1 MKYLFGPVNSRRLG
15 LSLGVDLVP
24 AKICSFDCI
33 YCEIGPTTALT
44 MRRGEYAPTAA
55 VIAELEEYFT
65 GLESG
70 RGVVPRVVT
79 LTASGEPTL
88 HSGIGRI
95 ISYLKGRTE
104 LPVVVLTNGSLFTD
118 PQVRLDLMGADIVA
132 PSLDSARPESYAL
145 VNRPSPHCP
154 GPAELIEGLAAFTEE
169 FGGEVWLEILLVEG
183 VNDSEAD
190 IAALVLAVARI
201 RPDRIQLSTVVRPPA
216 VPSARPLSATR
227 LREIAGRFGEIPVEV
242 VAGFTGPEGSGGVST
257 SEEIWEMLKRR
268 PCTVE
273 DIGQALGLT
282 EAAVSQSICDL
293 AEAGRI
299 RETVYDGRKYYQ
311 VS

>member
-33 YCEIGPTTALT
+33 YCEVGPTTALT
-44 MRRGEYAPTAA
+44 LRRGEYEPTAE
-55 VIAELEEYFT
+55 VIGELEEYFT

-70 RGVVPRVVT
+70 RGVMPQVVT

-88 HSGIGRI
+88 HRGIARVIG
-95 ISYLKGRTE
+95 YLKGRTE
-104 LPVVVLTNGSLFTD
+104 LPVVVLTNGSLLTD
-118 PQVRLDLMGADIVA
+118 PQVRLELMGADIVV

-145 VNRPSPHCP
+145 VNRPAPNCP
-154 GPAELIEGLAAFTEE
+154 EPAALIEGLAAFTEE

-190 IAALVLAVARI
+190 IAALALAVARI
-201 RPDRIQLSTVVRPPA
+201 KPDRIQLSTVVRPPA
-216 VPSARPLSATR
+216 VPSARPVSAAR
-227 LREIAGRFGEIPVEV
+227 LREIAGRFGEVPVEV
-242 VAGFTGPEGSGGVST
+242 VAGFSGPEGHGGAPGA
-257 SEEIWEMLKRR
+257 EEIWEMLKRR

-273 DIGQALGLT
+273 DISQALGLT

-293 AEAGRI
+293 AGAGRI
-299 RETVYDGRKYYQ
+299 RETIYDGRKYYQ

>member
-24 AKICSFDCI
+24 AKICNFDCV
-33 YCEIGPTTALT
+33 YCEVGPTTGLT
-44 MRRGEYAPTAA
+44 SRRAEYEPTAG

-70 RGVVPRVVT
+70 VGVPPQVVT

-104 LPVVVLTNGSLFTD
+104 LPVVVLTNGSLLTD
-118 PQVRLDLMGADIVA
+118 PQVRLDLMGADIVM

-145 VNRPSPHCP
+145 VNRPAPHSPAP
-154 GPAELIEGLAAFTEE
+154 VELIEGLAAFTEE

-190 IAALVLAVARI
+190 IAALALAVARI
-201 RPDRIQLSTVVRPPA
+201 RPNRIQLSTVVRPPA
-216 VPSARPLSATR
+216 VAEARPVPVAR
-227 LREIAGRFGEIPVEV
+227 LKEIAGRFGSVPVEV
-242 VAGFTGPEGSGGVST
+242 VAGFTGPDERGGAHSA
-257 SEEIWEMLKRR
+257 EEIWEMLKRR
-268 PCTVE
+268 PCTVK
-273 DIGQALGLT
+273 DIGQALSLS
-282 EAAVSQSICDL
+282 EAAVSQSICEL

-299 RETVYDGRKYYQ
+299 RETDYDGRKYYQ

>member
-33 YCEIGPTTALT
+33 YCEVGPTTTLT
-44 MRRGEYAPTAA
+44 MRRGEYEPTAGL
-55 VIAELEEYFT
+55 IAELEEYFA

-70 RGVVPRVVT
+70 RGVPPQVVT

-88 HSGIGRI
+88 HSGIGQV

-104 LPVVVLTNGSLFTD
+104 LPVVVLTNGSLLTD

-132 PSLDSARPESYAL
+132 PSLDSARPESYAM
-145 VNRPSPHCP
+145 VNRPSRHCP
-154 GPAELIEGLAAFTEE
+154 DPAGLIEGLVAFTEE
-169 FGGEVWLEILLVEG
+169 FGGQVWLEILLVEG

-190 IAALVLAVARI
+190 IAALVAATARI

-216 VPSARPLSATR
+216 VATARPLSAAR
-227 LREIAGRFGEIPVEV
+227 LREIAGRFGAVPVEV
-242 VAGFTGPEGSGGVST
+242 VAGFSGPEESGGAHGN
-257 SEEIWEMLKRR
+257 EEIWAMLKRR
-268 PCTVE
+268 PCTVK
-273 DIGQALGLT
+273 DIGQALSLT
-282 EAAVSQSICDL
+282 EEAVNQSICEL
-293 AEAGRI
+293 VGVGRI

-311 VS
+311 AS